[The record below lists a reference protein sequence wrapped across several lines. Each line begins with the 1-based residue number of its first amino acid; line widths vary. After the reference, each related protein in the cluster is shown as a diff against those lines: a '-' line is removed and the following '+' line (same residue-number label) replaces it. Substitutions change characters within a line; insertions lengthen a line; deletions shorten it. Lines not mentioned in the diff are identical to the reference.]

1 MKAFTLGE
9 IAERIEYERKEF
21 DKRWRETNSGLW
33 SGVIGRSKQ
42 LENSSVRWDEKLK
55 VDKYSNGGEYIKYL
69 EELLK

>member
-42 LENSSVRWDEKLK
+42 LENSSVRWSQERLK
-55 VDKYSNGGEYIKYL
+55 EASDNGAAFIRYISESVK
-69 EELLK
+69 